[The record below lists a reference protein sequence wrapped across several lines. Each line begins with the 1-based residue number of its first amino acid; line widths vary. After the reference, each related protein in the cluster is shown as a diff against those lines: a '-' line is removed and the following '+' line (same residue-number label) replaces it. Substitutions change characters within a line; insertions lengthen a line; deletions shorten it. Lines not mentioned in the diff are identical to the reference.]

1 MNLLLQAYPLARRAL
16 FTLDAETAHDLTLR
30 QLSRAHRLGL
40 TRCLGPTP
48 LAPVR
53 VMNLDF
59 RNQVGLAAGLDK
71 NGACID
77 AFAALGFGF
86 VEVGTVTPRAQAGNP
101 KPRVFRLPEAEAMIN
116 RLGFNN
122 EGLDSF
128 IRNVKA
134 SEFRRKGGVLGLNIG
149 KNADTP
155 MERAVE
161 DYLIGLRAVY
171 AHADYITINISSPNT
186 QNLRELQGKDEL
198 SLLLSELMDES
209 RRLADANGRKVALL
223 VKIAP
228 DLDDAQVD
236 VIADTVTR
244 LGIDGVI
251 ATNTTLARDAVQ
263 HLRHGNETGGLS
275 GRPVHQ
281 KSLAVIQRL
290 RARAGN
296 DLAIIGV
303 GGILDGQD
311 ARAKLDAGADL
322 VQLYTGLIYRGPS
335 LIRECVRALQS

>member
-1 MNLLLQAYPLARRAL
+1 
-16 FTLDAETAHDLTLR
+16 
-30 QLSRAHRLGL
+30 
-40 TRCLGPTP
+40 
-48 LAPVR
+48 
-53 VMNLDF
+53 
-59 RNQVGLAAGLDK
+59 
-71 NGACID
+71 
-77 AFAALGFGF
+77 
-86 VEVGTVTPRAQAGNP
+86 
-101 KPRVFRLPEAEAMIN
+101 IN

-122 EGLDSF
+122 EGLESF

-236 VIADTVTR
+236 VIADTVMR

-263 HLRHGNETGGLS
+263 HLRHGNE
-275 GRPVHQ
+275 
-281 KSLAVIQRL
+281 
-290 RARAGN
+290 
-296 DLAIIGV
+296 
-303 GGILDGQD
+303 
-311 ARAKLDAGADL
+311 
-322 VQLYTGLIYRGPS
+322 
-335 LIRECVRALQS
+335 